1 MRAVSALAPA
11 CRCPTHERCGAQV
24 FCTLNLREA
33 PYAFPAPM
41 MSHTE
46 GELAAGYT
54 DKRLGVWAVADLP
67 EPAFSL

>member
-1 MRAVSALAPA
+1 MNVA
-11 CRCPTHERCGAQV
+11 AQV